1 MKLGMKLATSL
12 PVAERSVEHPAPG
25 HPSPVPLRGQASR
38 VSERANGNAAG
49 ASVLSVAASAPD
61 RVAPDRVAPDR
72 VAPASA
78 PGLPGGVDLL
88 ARLEGICTHRSLESL
103 ADRLSDLV
111 AFIGH
116 DLESFE
122 GELAGLPHDQRL
134 VSRGASHLLA
144 LGGKRLRPIC
154 VTLAARMGAG
164 PDQGAG
170 FDEKVRDLAIAV
182 ELVHSATLLHD
193 DVVDMSDFR
202 RGAPATR
209 AIYGNAAS
217 IFAGD
222 WLLIEALRRVHRCR
236 LTGLLE
242 ELFSI
247 IQEMIVAE
255 SLQLENRGRISTD
268 RDLYFQVVEGKT
280 ASVFR
285 WAMSAGGR
293 VAGLDEAERR
303 SLVEYGRHLGI
314 AFQATDDLL
323 DLTGDASRTGK
334 DLFAD
339 LREGKMTFPLIVALE
354 RDPALRP
361 VIEDILEG
369 ATPEGDRRNGI
380 SDPVARRVVSSLRRT
395 RAVEDC
401 RELAR
406 GHSGHALA
414 ALEALPESRARR
426 ALATVAATIVDRDL

>member
-1 MKLGMKLATSL
+1 MKLATSL
-12 PVAERSVEHPAPG
+12 STAEASAEHLPE
-25 HPSPVPLRGQASR
+25 R
-38 VSERANGNAAG
+38 VSPHRDTPTRASSEPAG
-49 ASVLSVAASAPD
+49 PQQGAPESV
-61 RVAPDRVAPDR
+61 
-72 VAPASA
+72 
-78 PGLPGGVDLL
+78 PGLPVGVDLL
-88 ARLEGICTHRSLESL
+88 ARLEGICAHRGLADM

-116 DLESFE
+116 DLEAFE
-122 GELAGLPHDQRL
+122 GEFASLPNDERL

-144 LGGKRLRPIC
+144 LGGKRLRPMC
-154 VTLAARMGAG
+154 VALAARIGT
-164 PDQGAG
+164 G
-170 FDEKVRDLAIAV
+170 FDAKVRDLAVAV

-193 DVVDMSDFR
+193 DVVDMSDVR

-222 WLLIEALRRVHRCR
+222 WLLIEALRRVNRCR
-236 LTGLLE
+236 LPGLIE
-242 ELFSI
+242 ELFQI
-247 IQEMIVAE
+247 IEEMIFAE

-285 WAMSAGGR
+285 WAMSAGSR
-293 VAGLDEAERR
+293 AAGLGEAERR
-303 SLVEYGRHLGI
+303 SLVDYGRHLGI

-361 VIEDILEG
+361 VVEEILEG
-369 ATPEGDRRNGI
+369 TGM
-380 SDPVARRVVSSLRRT
+380 SDLAARRVVSSLRET

-406 GHSGHALA
+406 SHSSR
-414 ALEALPESRARR
+414 ALEALSALPDSRARR
-426 ALATVAATIVDRDL
+426 ALETVAETIVDRDL

>member
-1 MKLGMKLATSL
+1 MKLATSL
-12 PVAERSVEHPAPG
+12 PVAEPSAPESPVLRRPAAAPDPRDRRAAPG
-25 HPSPVPLRGQASR
+25 GDIPP
-38 VSERANGNAAG
+38 
-49 ASVLSVAASAPD
+49 SAPDRAAVD

-72 VAPASA
+72 VAPEVV
-78 PGLPGGVDLL
+78 PGLPVGVDLL
-88 ARLEGICTHRSLESL
+88 ARLEGICAHRGLESL
-103 ADRLSDLV
+103 AGRLSELM

-116 DLESFE
+116 DLEAFE
-122 GELAGLPHDQRL
+122 GEFASLPHDRRL

-144 LGGKRLRPIC
+144 LGGKRLRPMC
-154 VTLAARMGAG
+154 VTLAARMGT
-164 PDQGAG
+164 G
-170 FDEKVRDLAIAV
+170 FDQRVRDLAVAV

-193 DVVDMSDFR
+193 DVVDMSDHR

-209 AIYGNAAS
+209 AVYGNAAS

-222 WLLIEALRRVHRCR
+222 WLLIEALRRVERCG
-236 LTGLLE
+236 LPGLLR

-247 IQEMIVAE
+247 IEEMIFAE
-255 SLQLENRGRISTD
+255 SLQLENRGRLSTD

-285 WAMSAGGR
+285 WAMSAGSQA
-293 VAGLDEAERR
+293 AGLGEAERR
-303 SLVEYGRHLGI
+303 SLVGYGRHLGI

-361 VIEDILEG
+361 VIEEIL
-369 ATPEGDRRNGI
+369 ADHGI
-380 SDPVARRVVSSLRRT
+380 SDLAARRVVDSLRET

-401 RELAR
+401 RQLAR
-406 GHSGHALA
+406 QHSARALA
-414 ALEALPESRARR
+414 TLETLPESRARR
-426 ALATVAATIVDRDL
+426 ALATVAETIVDRDL

>member
-1 MKLGMKLATSL
+1 MKLATSF
-12 PVAERSVEHPAPG
+12 SVPE
-25 HPSPVPLRGQASR
+25 PSVSDR
-38 VSERANGNAAG
+38 V
-49 ASVLSVAASAPD
+49 APD

-72 VAPASA
+72 VAPDRVAPDRVA
-78 PGLPGGVDLL
+78 PDRVPGLPVGVDLL
-88 ARLEGICTHRSLESL
+88 ARLEGICAHRGLENM

-111 AFIGH
+111 TFIGH
-116 DLESFE
+116 DLQAFE
-122 GELAGLPHDQRL
+122 GEFARLPHDERL

-144 LGGKRLRPIC
+144 LGGKRLRPMC
-154 VTLAARMGAG
+154 VALAARMGAG
-164 PDQGAG
+164 
-170 FDEKVRDLAIAV
+170 FDHQVQDLAVAV

-193 DVVDMSDFR
+193 DVVDMSDVR

-209 AIYGNAAS
+209 AVYGNAAS

-236 LTGLLE
+236 LPGLLE
-242 ELFSI
+242 ELFGVI
-247 IQEMIVAE
+247 EEMIFAE

-285 WAMSAGGR
+285 WAMSAGSR
-293 VAGLDEAERR
+293 AAGLEEAER
-303 SLVEYGRHLGI
+303 LKLIEYGRHLGI

-361 VIEDILEG
+361 VIEEILDG
-369 ATPEGDRRNGI
+369 VGI
-380 SDPVARRVVSSLRRT
+380 SDLAARRVVSSLRET
-395 RAVEDC
+395 RAVADC
-401 RELAR
+401 LQLAR
-406 GHSGHALA
+406 RHSDLALA
-414 ALEALPESRARR
+414 ALAALPESRARR
-426 ALATVAATIVDRDL
+426 ALATVAETIVDRDL

>member
-1 MKLGMKLATSL
+1 MKSATSL
-12 PVAERSVEHPAPG
+12 PAVE
-25 HPSPVPLRGQASR
+25 PSGTNPVPPRIGANPASPRRGANATSPPSVPFLGHASS
-38 VSERANGNAAG
+38 VSKRAAA
-49 ASVLSVAASAPD
+49 LSAASAPD
-61 RVAPDRVAPDR
+61 RVA
-72 VAPASA
+72 
-78 PGLPGGVDLL
+78 LPELSVGVDLL
-88 ARLEGICTHRSLESL
+88 ARLEGICADRGLEKM

-116 DLESFE
+116 DLEDFE
-122 GELAGLPHDQRL
+122 GELARLPRDQRL

-144 LGGKRLRPIC
+144 LGGKRLRPMC

-164 PDQGAG
+164 RDQGTG
-170 FDEKVRDLAIAV
+170 SGEEVRDLAVAV

-209 AIYGNAAS
+209 AVYGNAAS

-236 LTGLLE
+236 LAGVLE

-247 IQEMIVAE
+247 IEEMILAE

-268 RDLYFQVVEGKT
+268 RDLYFRVVEGKT

-293 VAGLDEAERR
+293 VAGLTEAERLK
-303 SLVEYGRHLGI
+303 LVEYGRHLGI

-339 LREGKMTFPLIVALE
+339 LREGKMTYPLIVALE

-361 VIEDILEG
+361 VIEDIV
-369 ATPEGDRRNGI
+369 APEGGKRNSVAPEGGERSEV
-380 SDPVARRVVSSLRRT
+380 SDPAVQRVLSSLRRT

-401 RELAR
+401 LELAR
-406 GHSGHALA
+406 RHSGHALA
-414 ALEALPESRARR
+414 ALAALPESRARR
-426 ALATVAATIVDRDL
+426 ALATVAATVVDRDL